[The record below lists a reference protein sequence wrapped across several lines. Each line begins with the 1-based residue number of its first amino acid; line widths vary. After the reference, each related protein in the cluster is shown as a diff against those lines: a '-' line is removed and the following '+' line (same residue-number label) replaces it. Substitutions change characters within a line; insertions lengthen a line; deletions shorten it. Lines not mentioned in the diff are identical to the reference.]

1 MAATV
6 SIAETNGTAPGT
18 ETASI
23 TNSNMGDADAVN
35 LVAADYPVAPNT
47 NSFEKWQKF
56 NVTSMGGS
64 SRVKTLKVWRPGALG
79 TGATHKTNA
88 RETSYSGA
96 ETYND
101 PSKTDRSATYHYS
114 QTMPTSEPAGA
125 NLGIGGSRTGEI
137 TAAGNSDFLVH
148 QLQLDGTAVAGVAL
162 TGANGMTYKYT
173 EVA

>member
-23 TNSNMGDADAVN
+23 TNSNLGDADAVN
-35 LVAADYPVAPNT
+35 LVAADYPVAPST

-64 SRVKTLKVWRPGALG
+64 SKVKTLKVWRPGALG

-88 RETSYSGA
+88 RETSYAGA

-125 NLGIGGSRTGEI
+125 NLGIGGSLTGEI
-137 TAAGNSDFLVH
+137 TAVGKSDFLVH
-148 QLQLDGTAVAGVAL
+148 QLQLDGTAVAGVTL

>member
-23 TNSNMGDADAVN
+23 TNSNLGDADAVN
-35 LVAADYPVAPNT
+35 LVAADYPVAPST

-64 SRVKTLKVWRPGALG
+64 SKVKTLKVWRPGALG

-88 RETSYSGA
+88 RETSYAGA

-125 NLGIGGSRTGEI
+125 NLGIGGSLTGEI
-137 TAAGNSDFLVH
+137 TAVGKSDFLVH

-162 TGANGMTYKYT
+162 TGANGMQYKYT

>member
-35 LVAADYPVAPNT
+35 LIPADYPVAPST

-64 SRVKTLKVWRPGALG
+64 SKVKTLKVWRPGALG

-96 ETYND
+96 EAYND

-125 NLGIGGSRTGEI
+125 NLGIGGSLTGEI
-137 TAAGNSDFLVH
+137 TTVGKSDFLVH

-162 TGANGMTYKYT
+162 TGANGMMYKYT

>member
-23 TNSNMGDADAVN
+23 TNSNMGDTDAVN
-35 LVAADYPVAPNT
+35 LVPADYPVAPST

-88 RETSYSGA
+88 RETSYAGA

-125 NLGIGGSRTGEI
+125 NLGIGGSLTGEI
-137 TAAGNSDFLVH
+137 TTVGKSDFLVH
-148 QLQLDGTAVAGVAL
+148 QLQLDGTAVAGVTL